1 MIIQNSQLDL
11 SAQSSSQ
18 RRVEETVSMRVW
30 TRAPVSAPVLTPVVA
45 APTLA
50 LVSADE
56 DEAQTIYSLS
66 ALALEKF
73 FGIKIRV
80 FHPGEAGLGGA
91 PQGGTVPS
99 NGPGRLGW
107 GMELNTR
114 TRVVTEDALSFQAS
128 GTVTTADGRT
138 IGFALDLSLRRRSET
153 EETLS
158 LRFGD
163 QPPAV
168 DPLVLQLKPGNLEM
182 SDQGFAFDLDGDGTE
197 EMLPVLASGSF
208 FLALD
213 RNGDGQIGD
222 GSELFGPSSGHGF
235 SELSG
240 LDEDGNH
247 WIDEAD
253 SAFLALRLWQPD
265 GGGKGSLLSL
275 TDAGVGALSIDAVS
289 SAWDMD
295 RASLAQSGVFL
306 HETGEAGHL
315 GELLLKVTPLEV

>member
-11 SAQSSSQ
+11 SAQSSSL

-30 TRAPVSAPVLTPVVA
+30 SRASVSPPVSPPVGTASSPS
-45 APTLA
+45 
-50 LVSADE
+50 LVSAGE
-56 DEAQTIYSLS
+56 DEAETVYSLS

-80 FHPGEAGLGGA
+80 FHPGEGVFAGVEQANSQASRDSG
-91 PQGGTVPS
+91 
-99 NGPGRLGW
+99 NLGW

-114 TRVVTEDALSFQAS
+114 TRVVTEDALTFQAS

-138 IGFALDLSLRRRSET
+138 LGFALDISLSRRQEM

-168 DPLVLQLKPGNLEM
+168 DPLVLQLRPGNLEM
-182 SDQGFAFDLDGDGTE
+182 SDQSFAFDLDGDGTE

-213 RNGDGQIGD
+213 RNGDERITE

-235 SELSG
+235 SELSA
-240 LDEDGNH
+240 LDGDGNR

-253 SAFLALRLWQPD
+253 GAFLALRLWQPD
-265 GGGKGSLLSL
+265 GGGRGSLLSL

-306 HETGEAGHL
+306 RETGEAGHL
-315 GELLLKVTPLEV
+315 GELLLKVTPLEA